1 MSVSGHTPWYGM
13 VLLPGPAGVGVELLA
28 RVHRFVHVALH
39 PGGLFGPDCLGAVVR
54 QDLHLVQLEAGVVN
68 EAVRSS
74 SLSLTRGPRA
84 LPVFFISEI
93 NAILYLDACAH
104 FSIIL
109 CM

>member
-1 MSVSGHTPWYGM
+1 M

-39 PGGLFGPDCLGAVVR
+39 PGGLLSPDCLGAVVR

-74 SLSLTRGPRA
+74 SLSLTGGPRA
-84 LPVFFISEI
+84 LPVFGSIESVFYKW
-93 NAILYLDACAH
+93 AIKVCDSC
-104 FSIIL
+104 S
-109 CM
+109 